1 MKKLNIS
8 IIGKSNVGKSSLM
21 NTLCNSYVS
30 SVSEKKQTTR
40 TNIKHNFIKKNSI
53 FTIND
58 TPGYF
63 VKENNL
69 LSSSMKV
76 SYLKSVTE
84 SDIILI
90 MFDNTFKLSQKEKS
104 ILESLI
110 GSNNQIIIILNKID
124 LMTKDELKTL
134 KNTIQIYFDKK
145 LFPISTITQDGIESL
160 LKYLDEV
167 LKNLKSDVEHDAI
180 SENMN
185 NLMTQ
190 EIIRGVIN
198 QLTHGEVP
206 YDCAVHT
213 EKILN
218 KKQNICIKSTI
229 YVEKSNQ
236 KKILIGSNGNQIKKI
251 GSISREALEKI
262 SNKKIYLELFVVVKK
277 NWKNSH
283 EFLKKLGYI
292 N

>member
-21 NTLCNSYVS
+21 NTLCDSYVS

-40 TNIKHNFIKKNSI
+40 TNIEHNFIKENSI

-76 SYLKSVTE
+76 SYLKSISE
-84 SDIILI
+84 SDVILI
-90 MFDNTFKLSQKEKS
+90 MFDNSFKLSQKEES

-110 GSNNQIIIILNKID
+110 EINDQIIIILNKID

-134 KNTIQIYFDKK
+134 KDAIHVYFDKK
-145 LFPISTITQDGIESL
+145 IFPISTITQDGIENL
-160 LKYLDEV
+160 VKHLDEA
-167 LKNLKSDVEHDAI
+167 LKSLKSDVWHDALP
-180 SENMN
+180 ENIT

-198 QLTHGEVP
+198 QLTHGEGP

-229 YVEKSNQ
+229 YVQKPNQ